1 MFQKTIFL
9 LVLRTVKVTQKKT
22 VLKKK
27 KKKDCFESAMK
38 YY

>member
-27 KKKDCFESAMK
+27 KKKTVLNLL
-38 YY
+38 